1 MPESVYFFNAWHIL
15 TFLYKTALKS
25 ATEGILANGTIQSG
39 MYKERSSG
47 EFSIFIPNRN
57 GMKILLVEDEPNVVS
72 LIKRGLA
79 ENGYEI
85 SVAMDGLSGLQMTT
99 TNDFDLIIL
108 DIMLPGI
115 NGVEICRN
123 IRKQNEQVPIMM
135 LTALGT
141 TENIVNGLD
150 SGADDYLVK
159 PFKLAEL
166 NARVR
171 RLTKRMKHL
180 APDSNVLR
188 IADLELDTVSKTARR
203 NNKQLNLTATEYRL
217 LEFLLKNQRRVLS
230 RIEILEHV
238 WDIDFNLGTNVVD
251 VYVNYL
257 RKKIDKNFTPKL
269 LHTVVGMGYVMREQ
283 DEDTE

>member
-1 MPESVYFFNAWHIL
+1 
-15 TFLYKTALKS
+15 
-25 ATEGILANGTIQSG
+25 
-39 MYKERSSG
+39 
-47 EFSIFIPNRN
+47 
-57 GMKILLVEDEPNVVS
+57 MKILLVEDEPNVVS

-79 ENGYEI
+79 DNGYEI
-85 SVAMDGLSGLQMTT
+85 SVAMDGWSGLQMT
-99 TNDFDLIIL
+99 NDHDFDLIIL

-115 NGVEICRN
+115 NGVEICRS

-141 TENIVNGLD
+141 TENIVTGLD

-166 NARVR
+166 SARVR
-171 RLTKRMKHL
+171 TLTRRSKNTQ
-180 APDSNVLR
+180 APGSLLQ
-188 IADLELDTVSKTARR
+188 IADLELDTVSKTVRR
-203 NNKQLNLTATEYRL
+203 NNKPLNLTATEYRL

-257 RKKIDKNFTPKL
+257 RKKIDKAGSSKL
-269 LHTVVGMGYVMREQ
+269 IHTVVGMGYVMREQ
-283 DEDTE
+283 HENTE

>member
-1 MPESVYFFNAWHIL
+1 
-15 TFLYKTALKS
+15 
-25 ATEGILANGTIQSG
+25 
-39 MYKERSSG
+39 
-47 EFSIFIPNRN
+47 
-57 GMKILLVEDEPNVVS
+57 MKILLVEDEPNVVS

-79 ENGYEI
+79 DNGYEI
-85 SVAMDGLSGLQMTT
+85 SVAMDGWSGLQMT
-99 TNDFDLIIL
+99 NDHDFDLIIL

-115 NGVEICRN
+115 NGVEICRS

-141 TENIVNGLD
+141 TENIVTGLD

-166 NARVR
+166 SARVR
-171 RLTKRMKHL
+171 TLTRRSKNTQ
-180 APDSNVLR
+180 APGSLLQ
-188 IADLELDTVSKTARR
+188 IADLELDTVSKTVRR
-203 NNKQLNLTATEYRL
+203 NNKPLNLTATEYRL

-257 RKKIDKNFTPKL
+257 RKKIDKPGSSKL
-269 LHTVVGMGYVMREQ
+269 IHTVVGMGYVMREQ
-283 DEDTE
+283 HENTE